1 MTQLADRLAGLLEN
15 RGKRLSDLAR
25 QLHVN
30 KATVTRWNKNGVP
43 PKRLQ
48 AVEEAIGISACDLR
62 PDLAH
67 LFVKARAQ

>member
-1 MTQLADRLAGLLEN
+1 MTHLADLLDN
-15 RGKRLSDLAR
+15 RGMRLVDLAR
-25 QLHVN
+25 KLRVN

-43 PKRLQ
+43 HTRIGD
-48 AVEEAIGISACDLR
+48 VEHATGISACDLR